1 MSFIAIYCMP
11 CKKGVKVKKNKK
23 KRLEKVILRPVNKEE
38 MPIIQCWECGQGIE
52 INTTPGPTNIK

>member
-1 MSFIAIYCMP
+1 MQERRV
-11 CKKGVKVKKNKK
+11 GKKNKK

-52 INTTPGPTNIK
+52 INTRTTPGRTSIK